1 METEDNIIE
10 FTGEWQGGDDEM
22 SEAEYESAM
31 QELLAEVDQERLG
44 RVVAGVL
51 EFLTVRAI
59 IDGPFY
65 LLTDDEQAITVMAA
79 NEDAEALLKALPSN
93 FKSWDD
99 YNDEAEEQIEF
110 LTDTDPGDEQD
121 EPTA

>member
-1 METEDNIIE
+1 METENNIIE

-22 SEAEYESAM
+22 GEAEYESAM

-65 LLTDDEQAITVMAA
+65 LLTDDKQAITVMAA

-99 YNDEAEEQIEF
+99 YNDEAEEQIGF

>member
-10 FTGEWQGGDDEM
+10 FTGDWQGDEAPEM
-22 SEAEYESAM
+22 TEDEYNSAM
-31 QELLAEVDQERLG
+31 EELLSEVSQENLG

-79 NEDAEALLKALPSN
+79 NEDAAALRNALPDN
-93 FKSWDD
+93 FKAWDD
-99 YNDEAEEQIEF
+99 YVEPEPDF
-110 LTDTDPGDEQD
+110 LVNRDPGDEQD
-121 EPTA
+121 EPTPA

>member
-22 SEAEYESAM
+22 GEAEYESAM

-65 LLTDDEQAITVMAA
+65 LLTDDKQAITVMAA

-99 YNDEAEEQIEF
+99 YNDEAEEQIGF

>member
-1 METEDNIIE
+1 MNTDDNIVE
-10 FTGEWQGGDDEM
+10 FTGDWQGGDSEM
-22 SEAEYESAM
+22 TDGEYESAM

-44 RVVAGVL
+44 RIIAGVL

-59 IDGPFY
+59 VDGPFY
-65 LLTDDEQAITVMAA
+65 LMTDDEQAITVMAA
-79 NEDAEALLKALPSN
+79 NEDAAALRNALPDN
-93 FKSWDD
+93 FKSWDE
-99 YNDEAEEQIEF
+99 YNDEIEMDF

>member
-22 SEAEYESAM
+22 GEAEYESAM

-99 YNDEAEEQIEF
+99 YNDEAEEQIKF

>member
-1 METEDNIIE
+1 
-10 FTGEWQGGDDEM
+10 
-22 SEAEYESAM
+22 
-31 QELLAEVDQERLG
+31 
-44 RVVAGVL
+44 VL

-99 YNDEAEEQIEF
+99 YNDEAEEQIKF

>member
-1 METEDNIIE
+1 METDENIIE

-22 SEAEYESAM
+22 TDAEYASAM
-31 QELLAEVDQERLG
+31 EELLSEVDQERLG
-44 RVVAGVL
+44 RIVAGVL

-79 NEDAEALLKALPSN
+79 NEDATALRAALPEN
-93 FKSWDD
+93 FKAWDD
-99 YNDEAEEQIEF
+99 YA
-110 LTDTDPGDEQD
+110 DTDPEFITNRDTGDEQD

>member
-79 NEDAEALLKALPSN
+79 NEDAVALLKAMPEN
-93 FKSWDD
+93 FKAWDE
-99 YNDEAEEQIEF
+99 YTDEEPEY
-110 LTDTDPGDEQD
+110 LTNQDPGDEQH